1 MKPILASN
9 FEPLFFCEVAPQ
21 QVRIFWHWVDYLA
34 QECAAL
40 GKIPC
45 YINLDE
51 TSVARCLGRPV
62 GFLASRAMWPGQTAP
77 RRRISKQLKR
87 AAVTH
92 VVLMTNLPQVQPKLP
107 QFFLCNRHVVPVS
120 ALKNPALQ
128 KPPQVEF
135 WRGVSGWNSVEKMEW
150 ILAQIRN
157 AMLEFP
163 DMQTVLLLDVAMC
176 HIHPRVAAAA
186 ERLGI
191 WLVFVPAKLT
201 FLVQPLDVY
210 ALAPYKACLAKLF
223 AEKEDEHGVLD
234 ALSWLQC
241 LCKAAT
247 TFWCARKWLPAF
259 EKTGVVQ
266 TAGALTV
273 ELEHAGVPRV
283 AQIPFMPPSREDIE
297 AILPRGRFVP
307 HVSLFWHPARLD
319 PPLLT

>member
-1 MKPILASN
+1 
-9 FEPLFFCEVAPQ
+9 
-21 QVRIFWHWVDYLA
+21 
-34 QECAAL
+34 
-40 GKIPC
+40 
-45 YINLDE
+45 
-51 TSVARCLGRPV
+51 
-62 GFLASRAMWPGQTAP
+62 
-77 RRRISKQLKR
+77 
-87 AAVTH
+87 
-92 VVLMTNLPQVQPKLP
+92 
-107 QFFLCNRHVVPVS
+107 
-120 ALKNPALQ
+120 
-128 KPPQVEF
+128 VEF

-297 AILPRGRFVP
+297 AIFPRGRFVP
-307 HVSLFWHPARLD
+307 YVSLFWHPARLD